1 MPPRDGNIILVQS
14 VLFFALGFLC
24 AAFLALMVAPAFWR
38 RAVSLT
44 RRRIEAAVPLTLSEI
59 EADKDRVRAEFAMST
74 RRLEMTV
81 KSLREKAA
89 AQVVDIN
96 RGREELKELAAEHA
110 RKNQAFS
117 ELEARHGELAA
128 ELRRRE
134 EQSQQLSDRLA
145 EVERAMEERA
155 LEFEKLARMY
165 DEASFS
171 SSNRQIELVAREA
184 EVERLASDVSRLRD
198 QHKEA
203 ERRQQ
208 EIAAEG
214 RAAIDALKA
223 EKKRTA
229 DLDKKL
235 ERMVAT
241 LADREDRLERREK
254 ELARLRERL
263 KGSVDAESTLNA
275 QLVQAQSERVKLE
288 SEHADLARRM
298 SMLLSGAQSGD
309 MEAGD
314 IEAGDIDAGGIEK
327 AIAGLNADRERLEER
342 LTALERENNR
352 LKADRAAAEAS
363 KPEGWS
369 DERRESALLRERMN
383 DLAAEVV
390 HLTAML
396 DGPDSPIARALGA
409 PREPQ
414 RGQAGGIVSLAD
426 RVRALRKAAS
436 AR

>member
-241 LADREDRLERREK
+241 LADREDRLERRER

-298 SMLLSGAQSGD
+298 SMLLSGAQGGDVKAGD
-309 MEAGD
+309 MEA
-314 IEAGDIDAGGIEK
+314 AGIQK

-396 DGPDSPIARALGA
+396 DGPDSPIARALGV

>member
-298 SMLLSGAQSGD
+298 SMLLSGAQGGEVEAGD
-309 MEAGD
+309 MEA
-314 IEAGDIDAGGIEK
+314 AGIEK
-327 AIAGLNADRERLEER
+327 AIARLNADRERLEER

>member
-59 EADKDRVRAEFAMST
+59 EADKDRVRAEFDMST

-298 SMLLSGAQSGD
+298 SMLLSGAQGGEVEAGD
-309 MEAGD
+309 MEA
-314 IEAGDIDAGGIEK
+314 AGIEK
-327 AIAGLNADRERLEER
+327 AIARLNADRERLEER

>member
-1 MPPRDGNIILVQS
+1 MVQS

-298 SMLLSGAQSGD
+298 SMLLSGAQGGEVEAGD
-309 MEAGD
+309 MEA
-314 IEAGDIDAGGIEK
+314 AGIEK
-327 AIAGLNADRERLEER
+327 AIAELNADRERLEER

-369 DERRESALLRERMN
+369 DERRESTLLRERMN